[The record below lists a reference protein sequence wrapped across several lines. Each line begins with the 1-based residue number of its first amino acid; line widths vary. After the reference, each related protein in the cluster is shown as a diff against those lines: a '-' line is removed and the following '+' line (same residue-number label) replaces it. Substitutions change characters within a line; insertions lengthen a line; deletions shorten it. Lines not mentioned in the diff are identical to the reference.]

1 MPNAIKTPTEG
12 LGRGSGTVYWRMDS
26 LAFVFKSRLTGPVGT
41 GETCLKV
48 YWVLFFCLST
58 CQLVKLN
65 GGVRGEGFL
74 YLTNRESNREGQK
87 DKNKTKRM

>member
-41 GETCLKV
+41 GGDLSESILGT
-48 YWVLFFCLST
+48 FFCLSI